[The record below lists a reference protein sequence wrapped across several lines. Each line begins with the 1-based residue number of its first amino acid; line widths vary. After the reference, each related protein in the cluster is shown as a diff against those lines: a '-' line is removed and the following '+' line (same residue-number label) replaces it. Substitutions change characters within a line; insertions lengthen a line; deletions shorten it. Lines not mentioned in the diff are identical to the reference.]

1 MDKILD
7 NEKKYHDKLF
17 GEGKGRGIGKYYSV
31 NKIMDAYIE
40 QLLLQECASRR
51 VLEYGCG
58 KGSSTFLLAS
68 RNAEVTGID
77 ISEVA
82 IEQARQRAQAEGLS
96 ERARFMV
103 MDAENL
109 DFPAD
114 SFDVVCG
121 SGILHH
127 LNIERSLEEIFRVL
141 TPGGKAIF
149 AEPMG
154 HNPFITLYRNM
165 TPDKRTVDEHP
176 LLMKD
181 MCVAK
186 RIFPVVEEKYFNA
199 FTLPLVPF
207 RRAPFFESLLR
218 CTYNLDNFLFSVL
231 PVTRR
236 LAWSV
241 VLIMSKSASK
251 AK

>member
-1 MDKILD
+1 
-7 NEKKYHDKLF
+7 
-17 GEGKGRGIGKYYSV
+17 
-31 NKIMDAYIE
+31 MDAYIE
-40 QLLLQECASRR
+40 ELLLHECASKK

-58 KGSSTFLLAS
+58 KGSSAFMLAGS
-68 RNAEVTGID
+68 NAKVTGID

-82 IEQARQRAQAEGLS
+82 IEQARQRAQMEGLS
-96 ERARFMV
+96 EHASFMV

-109 DFPAD
+109 EFPD
-114 SFDVVCG
+114 NSFDVVCG

-127 LNIERSLEEIFRVL
+127 LNIERSLSEIYRVL
-141 TPGGKAIF
+141 TPEGKAIF

-165 TPDKRTVDEHP
+165 TPDKRTADEHP

-181 MCVAK
+181 ITDAK
-186 RIFPVVEEKYFNA
+186 RVFPVVEEKYFNA
-199 FTLPLVPF
+199 CTLTLVPF
-207 RRAPFFESLLR
+207 RRTTFFENLLQY
-218 CTYNLDNFLFSVL
+218 TYSIDNFLFSTF

-241 VLIMSKSASK
+241 VLIMSKSVTALK
-251 AK
+251 